1 MTASNAVRP
10 RGPAISV
17 QSRASAVA
25 VDSRGVT
32 IDSPLHG
39 VHGAHGSHGSLK
51 SYTVGFAL
59 SLLLTFASF
68 GAVMLDV
75 LPRQLRLPVI
85 VMLCVAQL
93 LVQLVYFLHMG
104 SSPDQRSNTGIFIC
118 TALLIAIVVAGS
130 LWVMHNA
137 NLNMMPMQLT
147 PAEARAKE

>member
-32 IDSPLHG
+32 IDSPS
-39 VHGAHGSHGSLK
+39 HGAHGSHGSLK

>member
-1 MTASNAVRP
+1 MNATHAPSNHTSFHA
-10 RGPAISV
+10 A
-17 QSRASAVA
+17 A
-25 VDSRGVT
+25 
-32 IDSPLHG
+32 
-39 VHGAHGSHGSLK
+39 SHGSLR

-75 LPRQLRLPVI
+75 LPRQMRLPV
-85 VMLCVAQL
+85 VVGLCVAQL

-104 SSPDQRSNTGIFIC
+104 SSPDQRANTGIFVC
-118 TALLIAIVVAGS
+118 TALLIVIVIAGS

-137 NLNMMPMQLT
+137 NANMMPMQFS